1 MRNMYYTMLKGQQSR
16 EYILGSML
24 LSSILDICPIC
35 WSVRVRGMYY
45 NKDMNRNVAMFTN
58 EYKKI
63 GLNILCAR
71 RLKGLSQEE
80 LAIKS
85 GVSRSRI
92 SDLERGKDVCKLD
105 TLMLLAQA
113 LDIDYRD
120 LLKSE

>member
-1 MRNMYYTMLKGQQSR
+1 MRNMYYTMFKGQRSR
-16 EYILGSML
+16 EYILIKGL

-35 WSVRVRGMYY
+35 WAVKVQGLYY

-80 LAIKS
+80 LAVKS

>member
-1 MRNMYYTMLKGQQSR
+1 MRNMYYTMLKGQRSR
-16 EYILGSML
+16 EYILIKGL

-80 LAIKS
+80 LAVKS

>member
-1 MRNMYYTMLKGQQSR
+1 MYYTMLKGQQ
-16 EYILGSML
+16 EQKFILVKEL

-35 WSVRVRGMYY
+35 WAVMVQGMYY
-45 NKDMNRNVAMFTN
+45 NKYMNRNVAMFTN

-80 LAIKS
+80 LAVKS

-113 LDIDYRD
+113 LDMDYRE

>member
-1 MRNMYYTMLKGQQSR
+1 MRNMYYTMFKGQRSR
-16 EYILGSML
+16 EYILIKGL

-80 LAIKS
+80 LAVKS

-113 LDIDYRD
+113 LDMDYRE

>member
-1 MRNMYYTMLKGQQSR
+1 MRNMYYTMLKGQRCR
-16 EYILGSML
+16 EYILLKGL
-24 LSSILDICPIC
+24 LSFILDICPIC
-35 WSVRVRGMYY
+35 WAVMVQGMYY
-45 NKDMNRNVAMFTN
+45 NKVMNRNVAMFTN

-71 RLKGLSQEE
+71 RLRGLSQEE
-80 LAIKS
+80 LAVKS

-113 LDIDYRD
+113 LDMDYRE

>member
-1 MRNMYYTMLKGQQSR
+1 MFKGRQSK
-16 EYILGSML
+16 EYILQSML
-24 LSSILDICPIC
+24 LSCILDICPIC
-35 WSVRVRGMYY
+35 WAVMVQGMYY
-45 NKDMNRNVAMFTN
+45 NNGMNRNVAMFTN

-113 LDIDYRD
+113 LDMDYRD